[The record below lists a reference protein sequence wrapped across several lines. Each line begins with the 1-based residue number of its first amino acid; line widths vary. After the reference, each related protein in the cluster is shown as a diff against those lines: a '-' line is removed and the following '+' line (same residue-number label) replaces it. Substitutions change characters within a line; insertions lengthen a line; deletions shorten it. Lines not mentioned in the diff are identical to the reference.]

1 MPKTKYGGA
10 SGNLNNLSKQT
21 SNAAKDP
28 VGTYQK
34 SSPIGKIIFFIFIIA
49 FIIGLIYVIY
59 IAVQAVNKAKSS
71 NPVIINDV
79 IDANVARPS
88 FALPEVTS
96 GMNQS
101 FSTWFYVKDWNY
113 KFGQYKWILW
123 KGNPKTTSDS
133 NSSGNIH
140 SPSLWLYPLTNSLK
154 VVTSTTDTSAVES
167 CDIPNIPLMTWVHVV
182 YVLNN
187 RTVDIYINGKLERS
201 CALRGV
207 PILDDS
213 PVYITG
219 GSPDAGFYGKMGKT
233 QYFTK
238 ALLPNEVVNLYQQGP
253 LGSTQYQIQFF
264 QDGKFVSVNSASSF
278 AEES

>member
-10 SGNLNNLSKQT
+10 NGNLNNLSKQT

-140 SPSLWLYPLTNSLK
+140 
-154 VVTSTTDTSAVES
+154 
-167 CDIPNIPLMTWVHVV
+167 
-182 YVLNN
+182 
-187 RTVDIYINGKLERS
+187 
-201 CALRGV
+201 
-207 PILDDS
+207 
-213 PVYITG
+213 
-219 GSPDAGFYGKMGKT
+219 
-233 QYFTK
+233 
-238 ALLPNEVVNLYQQGP
+238 
-253 LGSTQYQIQFF
+253 
-264 QDGKFVSVNSASSF
+264 
-278 AEES
+278 